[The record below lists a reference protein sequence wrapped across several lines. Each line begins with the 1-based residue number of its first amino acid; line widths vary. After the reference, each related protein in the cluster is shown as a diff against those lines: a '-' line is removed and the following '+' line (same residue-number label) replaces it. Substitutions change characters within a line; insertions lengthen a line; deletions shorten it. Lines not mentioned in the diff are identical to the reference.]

1 MFDICFR
8 VIPRLL
14 FWSRLTP
21 ILVLLVAG
29 AFMLVRYFD
38 PEPSQANVEQSFNGV
53 RWNSG
58 DTLVGAVHGARD
70 IRKEGCVQVAGA
82 ETAGYLCTLSYTT
95 PNRSTAAPVKVTKVH
110 WLFPVVDGQWGQ
122 QVWNQATK
130 LEAIKLH
137 ERQSGHQFW
146 RLLAYTVASVVG
158 ACVLFNHLPHFAWND
173 PGMHERAT
181 PWVSQPIASGN
192 SHVDDLAGGIATGA
206 NALTPAAVMGLFAL
220 AFGASGFVLG
230 GLVVP
235 EQFINLRYVG
245 WAERFCLLVAAV
257 SWGLVGM
264 RMPALCMQF
273 IGLGI
278 VLAVLYAVL
287 VLPSLW
293 VFTGESPAQ
302 VFVKHATAVKKF
314 TTPEQSKV
322 AQEPRQGYEGYRQ
335 LMNW

>member
-29 AFMLVRYFD
+29 GFMLVRYFD
-38 PEPSQANVEQSFNGV
+38 PEPTQANVEQAFAGFK
-53 RWNSG
+53 WNSG
-58 DTLVGAVHGARD
+58 STPVAAVHGARD
-70 IRKEGCVQVAGA
+70 IRKEGCVPVTGA

-122 QVWNQATK
+122 QVWNQASK
-130 LEAIKLH
+130 LEAVELH

-146 RLLAYTVASVVG
+146 RLLAYTVASVV
-158 ACVLFNHLPHFAWND
+158 AASVLFNHLPHLAWD
-173 PGMHERAT
+173 APGMHERAT
-181 PWVSQPIASGN
+181 PRVSTLISSGN
-192 SHVDDLAGGIATGA
+192 RHVDDLSRGITTGA

-220 AFGASGFVLG
+220 GLGAFGFVLG
-230 GLVVP
+230 GLYVP
-235 EQFINLRYVG
+235 ESFINLRHVG
-245 WAERFCLLVAAV
+245 WAERLCLLVAGI

-264 RMPALCMQF
+264 RLPALLVQF
-273 IGLGI
+273 MALGL
-278 VLAVLYAVL
+278 VLAVLYVVL
-287 VLPSLW
+287 VLPALW
-293 VFTGESPAQ
+293 VFTGEGPAQ
-302 VFVKHATAVKKF
+302 VYVKHVIAAKKF
-314 TTPEQSKV
+314 ITPDKSRTTQ
-322 AQEPRQGYEGYRQ
+322 APRQGYEGYRQ

>member
-38 PEPSQANVEQSFNGV
+38 PEPSQANVEQAFNGFK
-53 RWNSG
+53 WNSAS
-58 DTLVGAVHGARD
+58 TPVAAVHGARD
-70 IRKEGCVQVAGA
+70 VNKEGCVPVTGA
-82 ETAGYLCTLSYTT
+82 ETAGYLCTVSYTT
-95 PNRSTAAPVKVTKVH
+95 PNRSTAGSVKVTKVH
-110 WLFPVVDGQWGQ
+110 LLFPVTDGKWGQ
-122 QVWNQATK
+122 QAWNQATK

-146 RLLAYTVASVVG
+146 RLLGYTAASVLL
-158 ACVLFNHLPHFAWND
+158 AFMLASALPRLAWD
-173 PGMHERAT
+173 APGMHERAT
-181 PWVSQPIASGN
+181 PWVSAPISSGN
-192 SHVDDLAGGIATGA
+192 RHVDDLSGGIATGA
-206 NALTPAAVMGLFAL
+206 NALTPAAAMGLFAL
-220 AFGASGFVLG
+220 ALGATGFVLG

-235 EQFINLRYVG
+235 ESFINLRYVG
-245 WAERFCLLVAAV
+245 WAERLCLLVAAI
-257 SWGLVGM
+257 SWGVVGM
-264 RMPALCMQF
+264 RMPALCLQF
-273 IGLGI
+273 MALGV

-302 VFVKHATAVKKF
+302 VYVKHVIAVDKFITPDKSRTA
-314 TTPEQSKV
+314 Q
-322 AQEPRQGYEGYRQ
+322 APRQGYEGYRQ

>member
-21 ILVLLVAG
+21 ILVLLAAG
-29 AFMLVRYFD
+29 SFMLVRYFD
-38 PEPSQANVEQSFNGV
+38 PEPSQANVEQAFAGFK
-53 RWNSG
+53 WNSVE
-58 DTLVGAVHGARD
+58 TPVGGVHGARD
-70 IRKEGCVQVAGA
+70 IRKEGCVPVTGA
-82 ETAGYLCTLSYTT
+82 ETAGYLCTVSYTT

-110 WLFPVVDGQWGQ
+110 LLFPVADGQWGQ

-146 RLLAYTVASVVG
+146 LLLGYTVASVLL
-158 ACVLFNHLPHFAWND
+158 AFMLASALPRLAWD
-173 PGMHERAT
+173 APSMHERAT
-181 PWVSQPIASGN
+181 PWVSTPISSGS
-192 SHVDDLAGGIATGA
+192 SHVDDLAGGIATSA

-220 AFGASGFVLG
+220 ALGASGFVLG

-245 WAERFCLLVAAV
+245 WAERLCLLVAGI
-257 SWGLVGM
+257 SWGALGM
-264 RMPALCMQF
+264 RMPALLVQF
-273 IGLGI
+273 VALGV

-302 VFVKHATAVKKF
+302 VFVKHATAVKEF
-314 TTPEQSKV
+314 TTPEKSKV

>member
-38 PEPSQANVEQSFNGV
+38 PEPSQANVEQAFNGFK
-53 RWNSG
+53 WNSAS
-58 DTLVGAVHGARD
+58 TPVAAVHGARD
-70 IRKEGCVQVAGA
+70 IRKEGCVPVAGA

-95 PNRSTAAPVKVTKVH
+95 PNRSTGAPVKVTKVH
-110 WLFPVVDGQWGQ
+110 WLFPAVDGQWGQ
-122 QVWNQATK
+122 QVWNQGAK
-130 LEAIKLH
+130 LDAIKLH

-146 RLLAYTVASVVG
+146 RLLGYTAASVLL
-158 ACVLFNHLPHFAWND
+158 AFMLASALPRLAWD
-173 PGMHERAT
+173 APGMHERAT
-181 PWVSQPIASGN
+181 PWVSAPISSGN
-192 SHVDDLAGGIATGA
+192 RHVDDLSEGIAGGA

-220 AFGASGFVLG
+220 GLGAFGFVLG

-235 EQFINLRYVG
+235 ESFINLRYVG
-245 WAERFCLLVAAV
+245 WAERLCLLVAGI
-257 SWGLVGM
+257 SWGVLGM
-264 RMPALCMQF
+264 RMPALLVQF
-273 IGLGI
+273 VALGL
-278 VLAVLYAVL
+278 VLAVLYVVL
-287 VLPSLW
+287 VLPALW

-302 VFVKHATAVKKF
+302 VYVKHVIAVDKFITPDKSRTA
-314 TTPEQSKV
+314 Q
-322 AQEPRQGYEGYRQ
+322 APRQGYEGYRQ